1 LRLVDALQSD
11 VEAGF
16 PTGSMFGEII
26 GDALTVYLTKR
37 YSATPP
43 RASLVGGLPRPR
55 LNRVLEHI
63 HANLDRAIRL
73 EELANARRA
82 KTRSISRRCSS
93 RALEVHRIRM
103 FYEAFGTSEGV
114 APRLEEQNTLS
125 DVPSRPVFPIKA
137 I

>member
-1 LRLVDALQSD
+1 MDALQSD

-16 PTGSMFGEII
+16 PTGSVFGEII

-63 HANLDRAIRL
+63 HANYLDRAIRL
-73 EELANARRA
+73 EELANAAGLRLVPFRDAVQAEHWKYTASVCSTKLLERA
-82 KTRSISRRCSS
+82 KEWLRGSKN
-93 RALEVHRIRM
+93 RI
-103 FYEAFGTSEGV
+103 
-114 APRLEEQNTLS
+114 
-125 DVPSRPVFPIKA
+125 PSAMSPPDRFFPSKPFD
-137 I
+137 